1 MASAYPGRRVRF
13 LIGDRGYDALTNY
26 QALDCRKILAVIGL
40 RDTDRSSGFTLRGEP
55 SCLGGKVMEYVK
67 TVDRREHVFRC
78 SPGGCELRDARPWLG
93 RRCPQEYSVDWEE
106 DRLRKIG
113 RLPRASRRWRRLYRK
128 RTEIER
134 MFGNLKQSRL
144 LDSHQYMGLAK
155 VSLHVGLSMLTFVA
169 TMLAHLRR
177 DDHATMREMVLEPPV
192 SFSWVLPVA
201 A

>member
-1 MASAYPGRRVRF
+1 M
-13 LIGDRGYDALTNY
+13 
-26 QALDCRKILAVIGL
+26 
-40 RDTDRSSGFTLRGEP
+40 
-55 SCLGGKVMEYVK
+55 
-67 TVDRREHVFRC
+67 
-78 SPGGCELRDARPWLG
+78 
-93 RRCPQEYSVDWEE
+93 DWEE